1 MERQELEELMLYN
14 KEILDVKK
22 RGDDV
27 NIIETILVYV
37 NSIEGLLADY
47 MF

>member
-1 MERQELEELMLYN
+1 MEQQELEELMLYH

-22 RGDDV
+22 REDDV

-37 NSIEGLLADY
+37 NSIEGLLADH
-47 MF
+47 MC